1 MDGQEPPV
9 DDAAAR
15 AKQEKQ
21 ESENRALLSLGIVF
35 TCVGIGLFA
44 GPRTVGVPFL
54 VIGLVFLA
62 TVLTRR
68 RRR

>member
-15 AKQEKQ
+15 VKQ

-44 GPRTVGVPFL
+44 GPGTVGVPFL